1 MKTKVIK
8 SLKMPRASFTHAT
21 LPSKQQL
28 CAVAPFPCAGIRII
42 TPIKPQKSLFGGHMS
57 QLTLAERYVLLDKH
71 LIKGIKLMENIRD
84 YLPDNKEVQAWIDE
98 AYKLIARKII

>member
-1 MKTKVIK
+1 
-8 SLKMPRASFTHAT
+8 
-21 LPSKQQL
+21 
-28 CAVAPFPCAGIRII
+28 
-42 TPIKPQKSLFGGHMS
+42 MS